1 MTPEITYHVDQ
12 EQKEQQDAIA
22 EEWRLEGK
30 TDAAFGYLPKFKNEA
45 YLAGYLEGVRT
56 LPCDSSGEI
65 LYVVEPEREEFSV
78 PIPSDFEY
86 DCIPF

>member
-1 MTPEITYHVDQ
+1 MTPEIACHVDQ
-12 EQKEQQDAIA
+12 EHKEQQDAIA

-30 TDAAFGYLPKFKNEA
+30 TDAAFGYLPKLKNEA
-45 YLAGYLEGVRT
+45 YLAGYLEGVRS

-65 LYVVEPEREEFSV
+65 LYAVEPEREEFSV
-78 PIPSDFEY
+78 PVPCDVDY